1 MTNISV
7 KSAKHCLSEF
17 DKAAQQTC
25 NQLKTP
31 IFPTPIV
38 QAQLAGN
45 AIADNLLPNSQV

>member
-17 DKAAQQTC
+17 DKASQQTC

-31 IFPTPIV
+31 IFFPHSLFKRRLRTG
-38 QAQLAGN
+38 L
-45 AIADNLLPNSQV
+45 